1 MPGAPQPEPLLNE
14 RSSAPAVPFHAG
26 ALVLITRNTPRE
38 KFWGA
43 LLEIS
48 PAGLSVRGVDLNS
61 LEDFAR
67 QLRGGDAVT
76 PAAVFFP
83 MHRVERMELD
93 VRSGEIPSLTER
105 FEAKS
110 GRSATTLFE
119 LAEGI
124 HPEIAVGCTLAQAQ
138 RRLIQATY
146 EAVAGDVARAAEML
160 DLSEDE
166 LRSWL
171 AR

>member
-1 MPGAPQPEPLLNE
+1 MPGRPQPEPLAGDT
-14 RSSAPAVPFHAG
+14 SPAAPFHAG
-26 ALVLITRNTPRE
+26 ALILVTLNTPRE

-43 LLEIS
+43 LLEVS

-61 LEDFAR
+61 LDDFAR
-67 QLRGGDAVT
+67 QLRGGDPVA

-93 VRSGEIPSLTER
+93 VRSGEIPSLSER
-105 FEAKS
+105 FEAKA
-110 GRSATTLFE
+110 GRSANTLFD
-119 LAEGI
+119 LAGGI
-124 HPEIAVGCTLAQAQ
+124 RPEIAVGCTLSQAQ
-138 RRLIQATY
+138 RRLIRATY
-146 EAVAGDVARAAEML
+146 DAVGQDLARAAELL

-166 LRSWL
+166 LRTWL